1 MATSSVQHDV
11 SIRVTSHSR
20 RLRRVSGQAS
30 IKSPPVSESRTP
42 RQGRA
47 IGYPRTKASTGS
59 SQGYEPDDEASCVA
73 SVEKVR
79 SWQERLNRP
88 KGGKGCIGEQERAN
102 EHADLPQ
109 GLQQGTNPRP
119 SSVRNSTAAV
129 TRMEYPQIET
139 TSRAEDVRPP
149 SIFPTAANE
158 AAFTGEIART
168 SQPQERAA
176 ADNQSTSS
184 THRSSEVGK
193 PKSAR
198 NSIGD
203 CRIILPPSPYEREV
217 VVYPGGK
224 MRVTTSPPPP
234 PIRRAQAPQGPIYVL
249 PSPRPRSHSFT
260 DPNRAAHGAAPQS
273 RTITFADDTRRHHT
287 LRRSSVT
294 IHSPQAPIVI
304 LPSNRRQARNAGP
317 VPVFTWYSI

>member
-20 RLRRVSGQAS
+20 RRRRVSGQAS

-79 SWQERLNRP
+79 SWQERLSRP

-102 EHADLPQ
+102 ENADLPQ

-129 TRMEYPQIET
+129 TRIEYPQIET
-139 TSRAEDVRPP
+139 RSRAEDVRPP
-149 SIFPTAANE
+149 SIFPCTDE

-176 ADNQSTSS
+176 ANNQSTSS
-184 THRSSEVGK
+184 THRSSQVGK

-198 NSIGD
+198 NSTGD

-217 VVYPGGK
+217 VVYLFDLTDQS
-224 MRVTTSPPPP
+224 TTTTYPPCPS
-234 PIRRAQAPQGPIYVL
+234 
-249 PSPRPRSHSFT
+249 SPRANICPTVPS
-260 DPNRAAHGAAPQS
+260 A
-273 RTITFADDTRRHHT
+273 TITFLHGSQPCRPRC
-287 LRRSSVT
+287 S
-294 IHSPQAPIVI
+294 APE
-304 LPSNRRQARNAGP
+304 
-317 VPVFTWYSI
+317 